1 MVRGH
6 GLPDLLGYTI
16 DVVDL
21 AKLAAI
27 PDPPLVR
34 TAAVERGIADS
45 VAYLGSGAAQ
55 RSLDL
60 DPYWPKWHSPW
71 WHMLLLHELGEA
83 RRIPACA
90 ASAMVA
96 GLDRLLHLFPIHP
109 GDAPGADL
117 HRDVACH
124 CALGTMSPVLAA
136 CGIDVDRALPWIKPW
151 FVSYQM
157 ADGGL
162 NCDPTAYLQ
171 TGEYPS
177 SMVATVAP
185 LEAVLLSESWSSEQ
199 RVFVDRAAR
208 LLIDRALV
216 HGSPTMHNAEERSAA
231 VAWRAL
237 AFPRFYF
244 YDVLRGLAA
253 LVRWAEA
260 TAQALPCAAI
270 EIVVDALVERWPD
283 GRVRVE
289 RHVHA
294 GRTTILPAADR
305 SPSPRAPASTFP
317 LLEAVSVIGEPSEA
331 LTRQWYAARA
341 GLLRLSRAGRLVV
354 E

>member
-1 MVRGH
+1 M
-6 GLPDLLGYTI
+6 I
-16 DVVDL
+16 DL

-27 PDPPLVR
+27 PDPPSMR

-45 VAYLGSGAAQ
+45 VAYLGSEAAQ
-55 RSLDL
+55 RSLAL
-60 DPYWPKWHSPW
+60 DPYWPKWDSPW
-71 WHMLLLHELGEA
+71 WHTLLLHELGEA
-83 RRIPACA
+83 RRIPAR
-90 ASAMVA
+90 ASTAMVA

-109 GDAPGADL
+109 GEAPGADL
-117 HRDVACH
+117 QRDIACH
-124 CALGTMSPVLAA
+124 CALGTISPVLTA
-136 CGIDVDRALPWIKPW
+136 CGVDVDAALPWIKPW
-151 FVSYQM
+151 FVCYQM

-162 NCDPTAYLQ
+162 SCDDAAYLQ
-171 TGEYPS
+171 PGEPPS

-185 LEAVLLSESWSSEQ
+185 LEAMLLGASWSSDQ

-208 LLIDRALV
+208 FLIGRALV
-216 HGSPTMHNAEERSAA
+216 HGSQTLHNAEERGAA

-260 TAQALPCAAI
+260 TAQALPQDAI
-270 EIVVDALVERWPD
+270 EGVVASLVERWPD
-283 GRVRVE
+283 GCARVE
-289 RHVHA
+289 RQAHA
-294 GRTTILPAADR
+294 GRTTILPTADR

-331 LTRQWYAARA
+331 LTRQWSAARA
-341 GLLRLSRAGRLVV
+341 GLLRLSRAGLLVA
-354 E
+354 